1 MREEDAKHRAS
12 WRGAT
17 SPRSNREPQQTTLS
31 SKAQWRAID
40 EERDVPRGDCVS
52 NGDALERFVAFV
64 GNINQ
69 SKTAID

>member
-1 MREEDAKHRAS
+1 MREEDAKHHAS
-12 WRGAT
+12 CRGTT

-31 SKAQWRAID
+31 SKTQWRAI

-52 NGDALERFVAFV
+52 NGDALEPFVAFV
-64 GNINQ
+64 DNINQ